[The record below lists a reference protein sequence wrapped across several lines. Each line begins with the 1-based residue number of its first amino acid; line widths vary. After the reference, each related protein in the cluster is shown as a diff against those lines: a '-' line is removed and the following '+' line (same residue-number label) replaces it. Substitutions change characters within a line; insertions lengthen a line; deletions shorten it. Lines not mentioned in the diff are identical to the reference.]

1 METKKIEAAKSKS
14 STGERRHGPGEGQ
27 RYLTDLIRIEDTAAP
42 AWLRE
47 LDEAIARYVGSV
59 FARETH
65 KIAEKIKPLQKELS
79 LQRMPADGR
88 IVNWAVLGQ
97 LRRDIKNLR
106 HSVRDLYEK
115 TYQATWES
123 MLTQNGTRLMV
134 DVVRLP
140 NAAQIFPTEGKTK
153 LLKIAFSEEDPAQAQ
168 HAFETTLD
176 RLWPGPKAQ
185 VVPVV
190 PVRRE
195 ASVSADAPAPRDVP
209 EAELDRLASPS
220 KPDELPIE
228 VVVIDVPDHK
238 VTRVPIREAD
248 PVPSESR
255 ELETRGVP
263 VERAL
268 IPVSE
273 PVAPRA
279 EGRGWGHRILGT
291 LFNAAAGAGAGMAV
305 RAGVLSL
312 TGGSVVAA
320 LGAGAAFSGLVSVGR
335 QHAENVR
342 ARRLEDPQAQGWALH
357 REVFAQNRKS
367 YLNRFLTSC
376 AVFAGAGAVGYAYG
390 DQIAAWVSDKID
402 SVAGLFHSAAGDA
415 APSAVPSV
423 APQTAVP
430 APAPVEA
437 VVSPAPVEVP
447 SPVETPPVVSQPPVT
462 AVDVPATPAP
472 VSTPVVETPA
482 PIMESPAAPV
492 DSRTLA
498 LENARTLLQG
508 EKLSSEVQ
516 DALRRAAS
524 ENPRLGAQG
533 LKDLADHFSG
543 TNSAFAYKLAEEALK
558 VNPDNA
564 QAALFVAHYQT
575 HGLGGASSDLSGAYE
590 KAAQVQ
596 GSPHA
601 GAAQRHEA
609 RDLLRYLTRT
619 LGFRPA

>member
-1 METKKIEAAKSKS
+1 MKTEETETAGPGT
-14 STGERRHGPGEGQ
+14 STSARRHGPAQ
-27 RYLTDLIRIEDTAAP
+27 ARFLTDIVAEVEGAAVP
-42 AWLRE
+42 DYIFE
-47 LDEAIARYVGSV
+47 LDKAIAAYVERAN
-59 FARETH
+59 AREVVLDYED
-65 KIAEKIKPLQKELS
+65 IYSS
-79 LQRMPADGR
+79 LWD
-88 IVNWAVLGQ
+88 AVQ
-97 LRRDIKNLR
+97 TR
-106 HSVRDLYEK
+106 
-115 TYQATWES
+115 
-123 MLTQNGTRLMV
+123 NGTRSIIDALLSPV
-134 DVVRLP
+134 AGR
-140 NAAQIFPTEGKTK
+140 FPSEEEAE
-153 LLKIAFSEEDPAQAQ
+153 LLKSALSEVDLEKAKARFQGVLDSLWFEPEAITPNMEVVCPVSSQKKEESLGDVTSVEEAELQAG
-168 HAFETTLD
+168 ASS
-176 RLWPGPKAQ
+176 A
-185 VVPVV
+185 

-195 ASVSADAPAPRDVP
+195 APVSADAPAPQDGS
-209 EAELDRLASPS
+209 EAELGGLAPPS

-238 VTRVPIREAD
+238 ATRVPIREAD

-279 EGRGWGHRILGT
+279 EGRGWGRRILGT

-342 ARRLEDPQAQGWALH
+342 ARRQEDPQAQGWALH

-447 SPVETPPVVSQPPVT
+447 SLVETPPVVSQPPVT
-462 AVDVPATPAP
+462 AVDVPATPEPA
-472 VSTPVVETPA
+472 STPVVETPA

-508 EKLSSEVQ
+508 EKFSSEVQ

-533 LKDLADHFSG
+533 LKDLAHHFSG

-564 QAALFVAHYQT
+564 QAALFAAHYQT
-575 HGLGGASSDLSGAYE
+575 HGLGGAPPDLSGAYE

>member
-1 METKKIEAAKSKS
+1 METKETQTAGSGA
-14 STGERRHGPGEGQ
+14 STRERRHGPGEGQ
-27 RYLTDLIRIEDTAAP
+27 RYLTDLLKVGGSAAS
-42 AWLRE
+42 AWLRD
-47 LDEAIARYVGSV
+47 LDESIVRYAERVSAHKTHTVAR
-59 FARETH
+59 
-65 KIAEKIKPLQKELS
+65 KIQS
-79 LQRMPADGR
+79 LQEELARQKTPADGR
-88 IVNWAVLGQ
+88 AVDWAVLGQ
-97 LRRDIKNLR
+97 LQGDIKGLKREVR
-106 HSVRDLYEK
+106 HLYSE

-123 MLTQNGTRLMV
+123 VLTRNGTRRMT
-134 DVVRLP
+134 DVVRLSA
-140 NAAQIFPTEGKTK
+140 AAQVFPTEGKTK
-153 LLKIAFSEEDPAQAQ
+153 LLKIAFSEKDPEQAQ
-168 HAFETTLD
+168 HAFKTTLD
-176 RLWPGPKAQ
+176 SLWPEPKAQ
-185 VVPVV
+185 AVPLV
-190 PVRRE
+190 PASPE
-195 ASVSADAPAPRDVP
+195 APVSADAPAPQDVFGAEKFDSPVRD
-209 EAELDRLASPS
+209 
-220 KPDELPIE
+220 
-228 VVVIDVPDHK
+228 
-238 VTRVPIREAD
+238 
-248 PVPSESR
+248 
-255 ELETRGVP
+255 LETRGVP
-263 VERAL
+263 DSRAL
-268 IPVSE
+268 VPVSE

-279 EGRGWGHRILGT
+279 EGRGWGRRILGT

-335 QHAENVR
+335 QHAQNVR

-357 REVFAQNRKS
+357 REVFGQNRKS

-390 DQIAAWVSDKID
+390 DQIAAWVSDRID
-402 SVAGLFHSAAGDA
+402 SVSGLFHSAAGDAA

-430 APAPVEA
+430 PVPAPAPVEA
-437 VVSPAPVEVP
+437 AVPPA
-447 SPVETPPVVSQPPVT
+447 PVETPPVVPQPPVT
-462 AVDVPATPAP
+462 AVDVPTTPAP

-482 PIMESPAAPV
+482 PV
-492 DSRTLA
+492 DSRALA
-498 LENARTLLQG
+498 LESARNLLQG

-543 TNSAFAYKLAEEALK
+543 TNSVFAYKLADEALK

-609 RDLLRYLTRT
+609 RDLLRYLKA
-619 LGFRPA
+619 LGCPKNCPG